1 MSSAR
6 MTIRFGPAAHDHE
19 IIISQSH
26 TQVFIMAGVNEKPAR
41 VYQEEIMQETPLC
54 GSITHS

>member
-1 MSSAR
+1 M
-6 MTIRFGPAAHDHE
+6 RFGFAAHDHE

-26 TQVFIMAGVNEKPAR
+26 TQVFIMAAVNEKPAR
-41 VYQEEIMQETPLC
+41 VYQEEIMQETALC